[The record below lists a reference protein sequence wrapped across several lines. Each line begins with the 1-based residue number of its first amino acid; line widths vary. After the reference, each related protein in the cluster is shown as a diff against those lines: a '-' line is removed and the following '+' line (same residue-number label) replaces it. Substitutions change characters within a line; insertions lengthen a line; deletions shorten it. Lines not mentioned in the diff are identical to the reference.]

1 MRKIQERLGSGIG
14 DAMELRN
21 SKFMST
27 LNWDMVLEKAY
38 EPEFRPPAMRGECLS
53 SSFMYFLRFTKKI
66 SVCMYVCMS
75 TISW

>member
-53 SSFMYFLRFTKKI
+53 ILHMYFLRPT
-66 SVCMYVCMS
+66 
-75 TISW
+75 